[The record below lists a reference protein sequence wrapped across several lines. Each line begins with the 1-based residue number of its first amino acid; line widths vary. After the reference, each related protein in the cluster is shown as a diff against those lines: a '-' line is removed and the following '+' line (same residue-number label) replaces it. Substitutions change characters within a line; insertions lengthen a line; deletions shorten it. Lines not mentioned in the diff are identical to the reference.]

1 VPGRSR
7 FSLPIPLMEN
17 LESVLVGGSVL
28 PSAQALYGIG
38 FLFIFIFV
46 LSSMFATGLSATLAD
61 LTAPFRDRRL
71 LGITLLANFILVP
84 LIALALITLIP
95 MNGQLAAGLLLVA
108 VAAGAPSTMKV
119 AEVTGGNIPRAV
131 SLTILMTLVTIFLMP
146 LLLPYILPGAQT
158 DQPRVMVNLVVLVL
172 IPLLLGLLLRSY
184 RGEIA
189 DRLRRLVIRIS
200 DVAVLVIFLTLG
212 IVLLFRMGDYA
223 SSTSGATAIVV
234 AILFT
239 LGALGAGYLFGSL
252 SEGSREE
259 IAFGAGSRNITAALV
274 VIFASSA
281 NARND
286 LLLMVLMVTFFS
298 VLIVSILAGII
309 YRRRYGARKIAF
321 WFRSRAGDRS
331 LSVPQESEV

>member
-71 LGITLLANFILVP
+71 LGVTLLANFILVP

-131 SLTILMTLVTIFLMP
+131 SLTILMTLVTIILMP

-200 DVAVLVIFLTLG
+200 DVAIFLTLG